1 MKDQYQEEISRIHVT
16 KELLEKTKKAM
27 KEEEVKEQ
35 KRKKFLSYRNLSI
48 ASAVVLCLCIFVPM
62 MARNQGSSAQI
73 QLSRQE

>member
-16 KELLEKTKKAM
+16 KELLEKTQRAM

-35 KRKKFLSYRNLSI
+35 KRKRFLSCRNLPI
-48 ASAVVLCLCIFVPM
+48 VAAVVLCLCILVPM
-62 MARNQGSSAQI
+62 MAKSPGSSIQM